1 MTFFRCCEVV
11 PGALV
16 GTYVGVILNSILPGW
31 AWLLDSDIIEAAML
45 KLIRIFVG
53 FGSSL

>member
-45 KLIRIFVG
+45 KLIRIFAG